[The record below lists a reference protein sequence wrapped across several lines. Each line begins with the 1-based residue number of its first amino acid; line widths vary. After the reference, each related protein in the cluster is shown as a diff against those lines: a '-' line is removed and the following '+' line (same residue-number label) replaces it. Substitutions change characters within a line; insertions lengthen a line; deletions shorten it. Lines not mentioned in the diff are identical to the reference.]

1 MHGTHAVHRAYPLR
15 GADLHPYCSL
25 YSVAEDDGLEEGVTS
40 RVVKEGSDSP
50 ARET

>member
-1 MHGTHAVHRAYPLR
+1 MHGTHAHRAYALR

-40 RVVKEGSDSP
+40 RVVTEGSDSP